1 MLISDWSSD
10 VCSSDLEGDGNR
22 RQRRAADREER
33 QRALLLGEAQD
44 GAQDAKA
51 VPEGA
56 ELAERA
62 LRTLLVGRH
71 DLAHRHAQ
79 FQGVHCQLGLNLE
92 TLRQGRK
99 GLHEAAR
106 ERAVAGEDIVEALA
120 EEAADQLG
128 EQPVAE
134 LVAAAVGVLR
144 GVARS
149 AEHTSELQSL
159 MR

>member
-1 MLISDWSSD
+1 M
-10 VCSSDLEGDGNR
+10 EFR
-22 RQRRAADREER
+22 RVLFRSEER

-44 GAQDAKA
+44 GTQDAKA

-71 DLAHRHAQ
+71 ELARRHAQ

-99 GLHEAAR
+99 GLQIGRASVR
-106 ERAVAGEDIVEALA
+106 ESVWQSVYISVVAD
-120 EEAADQLG
+120 
-128 EQPVAE
+128 
-134 LVAAAVGVLR
+134 
-144 GVARS
+144 
-149 AEHTSELQSL
+149 SL
-159 MR
+159 KKKKN

>member
-62 LRTLLVGRH
+62 LLELLVGRH

-79 FQGVHCQLGLNLE
+79 
-92 TLRQGRK
+92 
-99 GLHEAAR
+99 
-106 ERAVAGEDIVEALA
+106 
-120 EEAADQLG
+120 
-128 EQPVAE
+128 
-134 LVAAAVGVLR
+134 LR
-144 GVARS
+144 GVTRQRS
-149 AEHTSELQSL
+149 EESRVETECVSTCRIRWSQ
-159 MR
+159 

>member
-1 MLISDWSSD
+1 M
-10 VCSSDLEGDGNR
+10 EFR
-22 RQRRAADREER
+22 RVLFRSEER

-44 GAQDAKA
+44 GTQDAKA

-106 ERAVAGEDIVEALA
+106 ARAVAGEDIVAALA
-120 EEAADQLG
+120 EESANEWG
-128 EQPVAE
+128 EHPVAE
-134 LVAAAVGVLR
+134 LVSAAVGLLR
-144 GVARS
+144 RVVASRV
-149 AEHTSELQSL
+149 APVQKIRKGTWRE
-159 MR
+159 RRYKD